1 MAEIVGSLFGLS
13 PDMYR
18 RASQERDFAQAQAI
32 GARASAP
39 GTMMSP
45 SLGPIY
51 AEAAQQGQMIGRG
64 VGALLGAQ
72 DPELQRI
79 TQIQQLSSQFD
90 LSSAD
95 GMRDF
100 ARALQPIAPNESM
113 MAAKRA
119 DEMTTSGLTR
129 KKTQADITRTEGLIS
144 KEDAAAAQNEQ
155 LRAELAALPPTAT
168 NADRIAV
175 VSRYGNPD
183 VILRTLQA
191 SDDRQAALEQ
201 RRETADANRAQRQ
214 ETAALTAATR
224 EETRSAKQ
232 LREDEKRQDRLDKQ
246 SQSANAAIAGADRI
260 INEVGEAKAKVSGFT
275 AGLGSYLSVLPLTE
289 AKDLSKRLTTIKAN
303 LGFDRLQQMRDA
315 SPTGGALG
323 QVAVQELIALQSTIA
338 SLDQDQSP
346 AQLKQ
351 ALDKIETSYAKWRET
366 VMQAGKSTTGNQA
379 AGAREIDFNSLPKR
393 K

>member
-1 MAEIVGSLFGLS
+1 MAEIVGGLFGVS
-13 PDMYR
+13 PEQLMRQRQATDTANAFRFANLDPMQ
-18 RASQERDFAQAQAI
+18 RAQMAI
-32 GARASAP
+32 YQGGA
-39 GTMMSP
+39 G
-45 SLGPIY
+45 LGR
-51 AEAAQQGQMIGRG
+51 AAQG
-64 VGALLGAQ
+64 LLGG
-72 DPELQRI
+72 DPELERVS
-79 TQIQQLSSQFD
+79 QIKQLSSQFD
-90 LSSAD
+90 LTTAE
-95 GMRDF
+95 GARDF
-100 ARALQPIAPNESM
+100 AKALQPFAPNEAI
-113 MAAKRA
+113 MAIREA
-119 DEMTTSGLTR
+119 DRMEQAGLTR
-129 KKTQADITRTEGLIS
+129 QKTAADIGVTQR
-144 KEDAAAAQNEQ
+144 KESQEER

-191 SDDRQAALEQ
+191 SEDRQAALEQ
-201 RRETADANRAQRQ
+201 RRATAGLA
-214 ETAALTAATR
+214 AATR

-232 LREDEKRQDRLDKQ
+232 MAADEKRQEKLDKQ
-246 SQSANAAIAGADRI
+246 EQAANAAIMGADRI
-260 INEVGEAKAKVSGFT
+260 IKEVGEARDKVSGFT

-351 ALDKIETSYAKWRET
+351 ALDKIETSYANWRNI
-366 VMQAGKSTTGNQA
+366 VRQAGKATVGGQP
-379 AGAREIDFNSLPKR
+379 AGGSNEIDFNSLPKR

>member
-1 MAEIVGSLFGLS
+1 MADSIVGGLFGVS
-13 PDMYR
+13 PEMY
-18 RASQERDFAQAQAI
+18 SQARNARDYAQVLDIGTRFA
-32 GARASAP
+32 AP

-45 SLGPIY
+45 SLGPLY
-51 AEAAQQGQMIGRG
+51 AQAAQTGQLLGKG
-64 VGALLGAQ
+64 VGGLLGVE
-72 DPELQRI
+72 DPELKRI
-79 TQIQQLSSQFD
+79 TAIKDLSSQFD
-90 LSSAD
+90 LSSPT

-100 ARALQPIAPNESM
+100 ARSLQQIAPNEAM

-119 DEMTTSGLTR
+119 DEMEQAGLTR
-129 KKTQADITRTEGLIS
+129 QKTSADIGVTQR
-144 KEDAAAAQNEQ
+144 KESQEEQ

-168 NADRIAV
+168 AADRIAV
-175 VSRYGNPD
+175 VSKYGNPD

-191 SDDRQAALEQ
+191 SEDRQAALEQ
-201 RRETADANRAQRQ
+201 RRITADATRAQ
-214 ETAALTAATR
+214 R
-224 EETRSAKQ
+224 EETRSAKEI
-232 LREDEKRQDRLDKQ
+232 REDEKRQDRLDKQ
-246 SQSANAAIAGADRI
+246 AQSANAAIAGADRI
-260 INEVGEAKAKVSGFT
+260 IQEVGEARDKVSGFT

-351 ALDKIETSYAKWRET
+351 ALDKIETSYANWRN
-366 VMQAGKSTTGNQA
+366 VVRQAGKATVGGQPSGSN
-379 AGAREIDFNSLPKR
+379 EIDFNSLPKR

>member
-1 MAEIVGSLFGLS
+1 MADNIVGGLFGVS
-13 PDMYR
+13 PEMYR
-18 RASQERDFAQAQAI
+18 RATQERDYAQAM
-32 GARASAP
+32 GAGRMAATP

-45 SLGPIY
+45 SLAPIY
-51 AEAAQQGQMIGRG
+51 AEAAQSGQLIGKG

-90 LSSAD
+90 LTSPE

-100 ARALQPIAPNESM
+100 AQALQPIAPNESM

-119 DEMTTSGLTR
+119 DEMMQSSLTR
-129 KKTQADITRTEGLIS
+129 QKTAADIGVTQR
-144 KEDAAAAQNEQ
+144 KESQEER

-191 SDDRQAALEQ
+191 SEDRQAALEQ
-201 RRETADANRAQRQ
+201 RKATAGLA
-214 ETAALTAATR
+214 AATR
-224 EETRSAKQ
+224 EETRSAK
-232 LREDEKRQDRLDKQ
+232 EMAADEKRQEKLDKQ
-246 SQSANAAIAGADRI
+246 AQSANAAIAGADRI

-346 AQLKQ
+346 AQLRD
-351 ALDKIETSYAKWRET
+351 ALDKIEKSYSNWRET
-366 VMQAGKSTTGNQA
+366 VRQAGKATTGGQA
-379 AGAREIDFNSLPKR
+379 ASAKEIDFNSLPKR

>member
-1 MAEIVGSLFGLS
+1 MAEIVGGLFGVSPQQLMQQRQTMDANNAFRFAQLS
-13 PDMYR
+13 PME
-18 RASQERDFAQAQAI
+18 RAQMSIYQG
-32 GARASAP
+32 GA
-39 GTMMSP
+39 
-45 SLGPIY
+45 
-51 AEAAQQGQMIGRG
+51 G
-64 VGALLGAQ
+64 VGRAVGGLLGGDA
-72 DPELQRI
+72 ELEKVSKI
-79 TQIQQLSSQFD
+79 KQLSSQFD
-90 LSSAD
+90 LTSAE
-95 GMRDF
+95 GARQF
-100 ARALQPIAPNESM
+100 AQALQPFAPNEAL
-113 MAAKRA
+113 MAVREA
-119 DEMTTSGLTR
+119 DRMEQAGLTR
-129 KKTQADITRTEGLIS
+129 QKTAADIGVTQR
-144 KEDAAAAQNEQ
+144 KESQEEK

-168 NADRIAV
+168 AADRIAV
-175 VSRYGNPD
+175 VSKYGNPD

-191 SDDRQAALEQ
+191 SEDRQAALEQ
-201 RRETADANRAQRQ
+201 RKILADATRAQ
-214 ETAALTAATR
+214 R

-232 LREDEKRQDRLDKQ
+232 MAADEKRQERLDKQ
-246 SQSANAAIAGADRI
+246 AQSANAAIAGADRI

-351 ALDKIETSYAKWRET
+351 ALDKIETSYARWRDT
-366 VMQAGKSTTGNQA
+366 VRQAGKATVGGQPSGSN
-379 AGAREIDFNSLPKR
+379 EIDFNSLPKR

>member
-1 MAEIVGSLFGLS
+1 ME
-13 PDMYR
+13 
-18 RASQERDFAQAQAI
+18 QA
-32 GARASAP
+32 
-39 GTMMSP
+39 
-45 SLGPIY
+45 
-51 AEAAQQGQMIGRG
+51 
-64 VGALLGAQ
+64 
-72 DPELQRI
+72 
-79 TQIQQLSSQFD
+79 
-90 LSSAD
+90 
-95 GMRDF
+95 
-100 ARALQPIAPNESM
+100 
-113 MAAKRA
+113 
-119 DEMTTSGLTR
+119 GLTR
-129 KKTQADITRTEGLIS
+129 QKTAADIGVTQR
-144 KEDAAAAQNEQ
+144 KESQEER

-191 SDDRQAALEQ
+191 SEDRQAALEQ
-201 RRETADANRAQRQ
+201 RRATAGLAAAQR
-214 ETAALTAATR
+214 EDTR
-224 EETRSAKQ
+224 TQKQ
-232 LREDEKRQDRLDKQ
+232 MREDEKRQDRLDKQ
-246 SQSANAAIAGADRI
+246 AQSANAAIAGADRI
-260 INEVGEAKAKVSGFT
+260 IQEVGEAKEKVSGFT

-351 ALDKIETSYAKWRET
+351 ALDKIETSYARWRDT
-366 VMQAGKSTTGNQA
+366 VRQAGKATVGGQPTGSN
-379 AGAREIDFNSLPKR
+379 EIDFNSLPKR